1 MEKLREEAHA
11 MERLAHKHI
20 LKLVGTY
27 TVRRNELYILLYPVA
42 VCDLSKFLE
51 DIDDIRT
58 GACADQE
65 DAFARLGALG
75 LKDIGV
81 IEDLAFLRSLSQ
93 QPNAVPRTATALGFL
108 QQTLGCITEA
118 LAYVHEQRIRHR
130 DLKPKNILLSPGR
143 VYLAD
148 FGIARDVRETDD
160 SITCTRQGTLSWLAP
175 EVHDEEDHHM
185 SPADVWSLG
194 FIFLNVAAILYS
206 QSLDEFEKIMRE
218 RDWDIKYEMLR
229 KYLLDLR
236 TKATAAALENHED
249 PSFNVKHLV
258 GLIDSMLKRKPQE
271 RPTTHQVNECLSELG
286 GLDQIYHLSCCHKK
300 NEYLSRVIRKFSNYL
315 IVQLLSGLLD
325 NKFKSICEGN
335 AKSAAT
341 IARLQTENNEKQ
353 RRIDELEL
361 SQSTWETRIDKE
373 RKHAGDQY
381 KALQEK
387 YNREVEIRKGLEETL
402 RSMEARS
409 KNRPR
414 SRGKGRGYGL
424 LHPTGNTHPMP
435 NMNGKQPPNIGHDT
449 AVGNF
454 QRRTSR
460 VPLPI
465 RPSTPIRPAMPRD
478 PGSSSSTLVSS
489 SSVHSTFSQR
499 SDRTNESA
507 SSVTSSTIRSI
518 SPGSPTTAKPVV
530 SPVLG
535 MSAPASPTL
544 TNGKVNSQADAKG
557 SNHVTK
563 PSWASL
569 VARSTSNVV

>member
-58 GACADQE
+58 GTCADQE

-75 LKDIGV
+75 LKDIG
-81 IEDLAFLRSLSQ
+81 IIDDLALLRSLSQ
-93 QPNAVPRTATALGFL
+93 QLNSVPRTATALGFL
-108 QQTLGCITEA
+108 QQILGCITEA

-206 QSLDEFEKIMRE
+206 QSLDEFDKIMRE
-218 RDWDIKYEMLR
+218 RHWDLKYEMLR

-236 TKATAAALENHED
+236 TKATSAALENHED

-271 RPTTHQVNECLSELG
+271 RPTTHQVNERLFELG
-286 GLDQIYHLSCCHKK
+286 GLDQNYHLSCCHKK
-300 NEYLSRVIRKFSNYL
+300 NEYLSRVIRKFSNYF
-315 IVQLLSGLLD
+315 IVQLLTD
-325 NKFKSICEGN
+325 
-335 AKSAAT
+335 
-341 IARLQTENNEKQ
+341 
-353 RRIDELEL
+353 L
-361 SQSTWETRIDKE
+361 SR
-373 RKHAGDQY
+373 
-381 KALQEK
+381 
-387 YNREVEIRKGLEETL
+387 
-402 RSMEARS
+402 
-409 KNRPR
+409 
-414 SRGKGRGYGL
+414 
-424 LHPTGNTHPMP
+424 
-435 NMNGKQPPNIGHDT
+435 
-449 AVGNF
+449 
-454 QRRTSR
+454 
-460 VPLPI
+460 
-465 RPSTPIRPAMPRD
+465 
-478 PGSSSSTLVSS
+478 
-489 SSVHSTFSQR
+489 
-499 SDRTNESA
+499 
-507 SSVTSSTIRSI
+507 
-518 SPGSPTTAKPVV
+518 
-530 SPVLG
+530 
-535 MSAPASPTL
+535 
-544 TNGKVNSQADAKG
+544 
-557 SNHVTK
+557 
-563 PSWASL
+563 
-569 VARSTSNVV
+569 